1 MVEIRFNGKFILPEG
16 KHPQQFLNEF
26 NRYMNTQKVQIT
38 GQMHIEDIEDAE
50 IIEEICTNVEQTEAS
65 SPQQTVEAEQ
75 Q

>member
-26 NRYMNTQKVQIT
+26 NQYMNTQRIQIS

-50 IIEEICTNVEQTEAS
+50 IIEEICTNVEQTEVS

>member
-26 NRYMNTQKVQIT
+26 NQYMNTQRVQVV

-50 IIEEICTNVEQTEAS
+50 IIEEICTNVEQTEVS
-65 SPQQTVEAEQ
+65 SPQQTAVDGQ

>member
-26 NRYMNTQKVQIT
+26 NRYMNAQRVQVV
-38 GQMHIEDIEDAE
+38 GQMHVSEIEDAE
-50 IIEEICTNVEQTEAS
+50 IIEELCTNVEQTEVS
-65 SPQQTVEAEQ
+65 SHQQTAEDGQ

>member
-1 MVEIRFNGKFILPEG
+1 MVEIRFNGKFILSEG

-26 NRYMNTQKVQIT
+26 NRYMNTQRVQVT

-50 IIEEICTNVEQTEAS
+50 IIEETCTNVEQTEAID
-65 SPQQTVEAEQ
+65 PVKTVEDIQ